1 MSMEDR
7 TEVVQ
12 TTTAREEEPLV
23 EHVEHVERVERPEVT
38 QVNVG
43 RPGPRAEYDRHE
55 AVAYDPYADR
65 RAVAWRFVQAIWLI
79 FGVIE
84 GLLAIRFA
92 LRALGA
98 NQSAGFAE
106 FIYGLT
112 APFVAPFVGLFSNP
126 ASSGNVLELNTIVA
140 MVAYGLLAWLLAK
153 IVWLVV
159 GEERS
164 AVRTRTTNVE
174 TRS

>member
-1 MSMEDR
+1 MSTEDR
-7 TEVVQ
+7 TQ
-12 TTTAREEEPLV
+12 IIHTTPEEERV
-23 EHVEHVERVERPEVT
+23 VERPAERAEVT
-38 QVNVG
+38 EVNVG
-43 RPGPRAEYDRHE
+43 RRPRAEYDRHE

-65 RAVAWRFVQAIWLI
+65 RAVAWRFVQAIWLV

-112 APFVAPFVGLFSNP
+112 APLVAPFVGLFSSP
-126 ASSGNVLELNTIVA
+126 SSSGSVLELNTIVA
-140 MVAYGLLAWLLAK
+140 MIAYALLAWLLAK
-153 IVWLVV
+153 IVWLIV

-164 AVRTRTTNVE
+164 AVRTRTTNID